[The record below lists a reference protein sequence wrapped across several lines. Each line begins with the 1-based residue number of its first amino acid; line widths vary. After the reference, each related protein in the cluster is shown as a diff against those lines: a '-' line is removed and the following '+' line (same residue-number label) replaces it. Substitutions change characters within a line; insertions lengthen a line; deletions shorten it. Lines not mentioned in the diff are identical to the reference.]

1 MPDLGFNCR
10 TERDKWRA
18 GGIVHTAPLQ
28 VDVGPGSYD
37 IAAGGPPT
45 EGRPG
50 YAPFLST
57 AERKLGPDTAAA
69 DLPGPGYYSSEPV
82 QHNSGL
88 SGRPS
93 DVFRSGTTRFRPSN
107 GGQGANDT
115 PGPGTYLGH
124 GEFGTREQG
133 MSGNFKGNSDKIKW
147 VRVPTAPSIPGREQ
161 SYGYEE
167 GDQGELVMQRPV
179 ELGHSG
185 RGDDR
190 PGPVDYQPRV
200 EYTRRCPAAIDFSKG
215 EDRLVALSKARA
227 STTPGPGHYN
237 AARGLG
243 DPDDGLDI
251 GRAIHRKR
259 QRPTASFHYGT
270 KRDRQRKA
278 RDTAAPGPGDY
289 KIPSGLDVRRD
300 PGRRDLSFLSTSRR
314 FDEPATGAGSRAPGP
329 GSYVT
334 APSDF
339 DRCREKDNRVRPR
352 RASFTA
358 PVGFQ
363 STTLRFA
370 GDGGRGGSEIGPAS
384 YSLGGMAEEIS
395 RKGSGTGRNGGAFG
409 STAKRFPVAGGGQP
423 HLPGPGAYELGVA
436 GGVDPEEGR
445 KTRHSVPVGPS
456 GKRFPSALSAF
467 ASATKRFAPPSSA
480 NPGPAPGQYEVRPLD
495 KPRGVLPLGKQ
506 SKNRFESAKNAVR
519 PGLGPGSYDVRDV
532 VQLGRARSRKNIMVS
547 SQARFTDPSAPSSN
561 NPGPG
566 YYGTGMV
573 YGNLLKQTY
582 NIAIAEASADIC

>member
-1 MPDLGFNCR
+1 MRYSSVYNVERTHSKAADIQHAWRMFLYTSCSGLRVVYVICYIRAHQRRCR
-10 TERDKWRA
+10 MQPRPPLHRS
-18 GGIVHTAPLQ
+18 VLHTTAAAPLL

-37 IAAGGPPT
+37 VTSATPVT
-45 EGRPG
+45 DGRPG

-57 AERKLGPDTAAA
+57 AERKLGPDTATA
-69 DLPGPGYYSSEPV
+69 DLPGPGHYSCETAPHGS
-82 QHNSGL
+82 SAL

-93 DVFRSGTTRFRPSN
+93 DVFRSGTTRFRPPH
-107 GGQGANDT
+107 GGKDTNDT

-124 GEFGTREQG
+124 GEFGTKEKG
-133 MSGNFKGNSDKIKW
+133 TSGNFKADADKIKW

-190 PGPVDYQPRV
+190 PGPVDYKPRI
-200 EYTRRCPAAIDFSKG
+200 EFTRRCPAAIDFSKG
-215 EDRLVALSKARA
+215 EDRLVALNRARA

-237 AARGLG
+237 STAGLG

-270 KRDRQRKA
+270 KRDRPRKA
-278 RDTAAPGPGDY
+278 EDSAPGPGDY
-289 KIPSGLDVRRD
+289 QVPTGLDVRRD

-314 FDEPATGAGSRAPGP
+314 FDAPATGGRSRAPGP

-339 DRCREKDNRVRPR
+339 DRCRAINNRTRPR

-363 STTLRFA
+363 STTLRFV
-370 GDGGRGGSEIGPAS
+370 GDTRRESGGLGPAS
-384 YSLGGMAEEIS
+384 YSISGMAEEIS
-395 RKGSGTGRNGGAFG
+395 RRGHAGGRQVGAFG
-409 STAKRFPVAGGGQP
+409 STARRFPANSAGQTI
-423 HLPGPGAYELGVA
+423 LPGPGAYDLGV
-436 GGVDPEEGR
+436 GGGPDPGEGGH
-445 KTRHSVPVGPS
+445 TRHSAPVGPG
-456 GKRFPSALSAF
+456 GKRLPSALSAF
-467 ASATKRFAPPSSA
+467 ASGA
-480 NPGPAPGQYEVRPLD
+480 
-495 KPRGVLPLGKQ
+495 
-506 SKNRFESAKNAVR
+506 
-519 PGLGPGSYDVRDV
+519 
-532 VQLGRARSRKNIMVS
+532 
-547 SQARFTDPSAPSSN
+547 
-561 NPGPG
+561 
-566 YYGTGMV
+566 
-573 YGNLLKQTY
+573 Y
-582 NIAIAEASADIC
+582 NICALLLSESWHGCC

>member
-1 MPDLGFNCR
+1 MLRCLLLPFLSQH
-10 TERDKWRA
+10 A
-18 GGIVHTAPLQ
+18 AAPLLE
-28 VDVGPGSYD
+28 DVGPGTYD
-37 IAAGGPPT
+37 ISAGSPVAHS
-45 EGRPG
+45 RPG

-57 AERKLGPDTAAA
+57 AERKLGPDVTAAE
-69 DLPGPGYYSSEPV
+69 LPGPGYYSSEPP
-82 QHNSGL
+82 QSRGL

-93 DVFRSGTTRFRPSN
+93 DVFRSGTSRFKPSH

-124 GEFGTREQG
+124 SEFGNRDHG
-133 MSGNFKGNSDKIKW
+133 MSGNFKGDSNDKIKW

-200 EYTRRCPAAIDFSKG
+200 EFTRRCPAAIDFSKG
-215 EDRLVALSKARA
+215 EDRLVALNKARA

-237 AARGLG
+237 ATRGLG

-251 GRAIHRKR
+251 GRAIHRNR
-259 QRPTASFHYGT
+259 QRPTASFHYGS
-270 KRDRQRKA
+270 KRDRPRKA
-278 RDTAAPGPGDY
+278 APGPGPGDY
-289 KIPSGLDVRRD
+289 KVPSGLDVRRD

-314 FDEPATGAGSRAPGP
+314 FDAPSTGGRSRAPGP

-339 DRCREKDNRVRPR
+339 DRCRAVSDRIRPR

-370 GDGGRGGSEIGPAS
+370 GGSRGSSSELGPAS
-384 YSLGGMAEEIS
+384 YTVGGMAEEIS
-395 RKGSGTGRNGGAFG
+395 RKGSGRKIGSFG
-409 STAKRFPVAGGGQP
+409 STAKRFPARGAGQP
-423 HLPGPGAYELGVA
+423 DLPGPGSYELGVA
-436 GGVDPEEGR
+436 VGVEPEEGQQL
-445 KTRHSVPVGPS
+445 RHPAVGAG
-456 GKRFPSALSAF
+456 GKRLPSALSAF
-467 ASATKRFAPPSSA
+467 ASGRHEPRATVMVGF
-480 NPGPAPGQYEVRPLD
+480 GECL
-495 KPRGVLPLGKQ
+495 
-506 SKNRFESAKNAVR
+506 F
-519 PGLGPGSYDVRDV
+519 DVRDEFQV
-532 VQLGRARSRKNIMVS
+532 FQRKVRRPDLRMVRRGSR
-547 SQARFTDPSAPSSN
+547 
-561 NPGPG
+561 
-566 YYGTGMV
+566 
-573 YGNLLKQTY
+573 L
-582 NIAIAEASADIC
+582 

>member
-28 VDVGPGSYD
+28 VDIGPGSYD

-69 DLPGPGYYSSEPV
+69 DLPGPGYYCSEPV

-93 DVFRSGTTRFRPSN
+93 DVFRSGTSRFRPSN

-124 GEFGTREQG
+124 GEFGTRDQG
-133 MSGNFKGNSDKIKW
+133 MSGNFRGESDKIKW

-251 GRAIHRKR
+251 GRAFRRKR

-270 KRDRQRKA
+270 KRDRQREA

-339 DRCREKDNRVRPR
+339 DRCRAKDNRVRPR

-370 GDGGRGGSEIGPAS
+370 GGRRGGSEIGPAS

-409 STAKRFPVAGGGQP
+409 STARRFPVAGGGQP
-423 HLPGPGAYELGVA
+423 HLPGPGAYELGVS
-436 GGVDPEEGR
+436 GGVDREEGQS
-445 KTRHSVPVGPS
+445 TRHSVPVGPS

-495 KPRGVLPLGKQ
+495 RPRGVLPLGKQ